1 MAPSWLSVLDD
12 TISACSALRRP
23 DLAHRLQRRRARLLD
38 PRLRVV
44 VMGLLNQG
52 KSQLINALVN
62 APVCAVGD
70 DLTTTAPTVVQHA
83 DAPAAALV
91 TDSGTGNGHPAI
103 AGPAERVAVPID
115 EVTRSVSRRAEP
127 RVAGRVVRAEIGIP
141 RKLLADGLV
150 LIDTPAING

>member
-12 TISACSALRRP
+12 TISACTALRRP

-62 APVCAVGD
+62 AQVCAVGD

-91 TDSGTGNGHPAI
+91 EDSREQPRGNGVPGPFRVRGQREQLRAPADRS
-103 AGPAERVAVPID
+103 AGVARTPTIHRAIRGVSPAVRNHGAQKLFRC
-115 EVTRSVSRRAEP
+115 VT
-127 RVAGRVVRAEIGIP
+127 
-141 RKLLADGLV
+141 
-150 LIDTPAING
+150 NC